1 MTEFFEAFQPSLR
14 FWREQRAREKQL
26 FVDTRQAGRG
36 RRPVDLDSGRIT
48 IEIPVEPSSAD
59 KDDQPT

>member
-14 FWREQRAREKQL
+14 FWREQRARENQL
-26 FVDTRQAGRG
+26 FVDTRLAGRG
-36 RRPVDLDSGRIT
+36 RPPVDLDSGRIT
-48 IEIPVEPSSAD
+48 IEVPVESSSAD